1 MSSSYQLHSMNRAR
15 GTASFLSLLFLRALF
30 LLSVSLWI
38 LGPTVLI
45 SLDGRRILQGIVAL
59 QDRHIELRDQQLAEM

>member
-1 MSSSYQLHSMNRAR
+1 MNRAR